1 MPFVQIFLPE
11 RFSSGNKTAISRS
24 VHESLMESF
33 HIPEDD
39 YFQVIQPLAQE
50 NILFPPG
57 YLGIKHSDSL
67 IYIYITCAPGRTA
80 DMKQTLYVLI
90 AEKIAQKTPVGKDDV
105 IIVLNET
112 ARENWSL
119 GQGIAQMIVNHPK

>member
-11 RFSSGNKTAISRS
+11 RFNSGDKTAISRS
-24 VHESLMESF
+24 VHESLMENF

-50 NILFPPG
+50 NILFPPT
-57 YLGIKHSDSL
+57 YLGIRYSNNL

-80 DMKQTLYVLI
+80 MMKQTLYALI
-90 AEKIAQKTPVGKDDV
+90 AKKVAQKTSVTKDDV
-105 IIVLNET
+105 IIVVNET

-119 GQGIAQMIVNHPK
+119 GQGIAQMIVNQS